1 MPMGPTNCG
10 APTSTGSESGR
21 PGRAGNS
28 WGVQVLPP
36 SRVRWSPRVKNPTV
50 HPSLALVKEI
60 PPLTIDG
67 AISSQCWPPSFV
79 SYSKAASLAPP
90 LSCTAAQPCWSSMN
104 ESQVTPVEP
113 LKSGNTPRRSQWK
126 PPSMDALTA
135 PSLVTTHPV
144 PANCALAE
152 IHESP
157 LSKPTVHVTPS
168 SAVAM
173 TELFSLIQPRP
184 GASKWMSPTA
194 PPASARRLSAGG
206 STPAMLDEVVD
217 GNVVDGNVVVLVG
230 VGVVDA

>member
-1 MPMGPTNCG
+1 
-10 APTSTGSESGR
+10 
-21 PGRAGNS
+21 
-28 WGVQVLPP
+28 
-36 SRVRWSPRVKNPTV
+36 
-50 HPSLALVKEI
+50 
-60 PPLTIDG
+60 
-67 AISSQCWPPSFV
+67 
-79 SYSKAASLAPP
+79 
-90 LSCTAAQPCWSSMN
+90 
-104 ESQVTPVEP
+104 
-113 LKSGNTPRRSQWK
+113 
-126 PPSMDALTA
+126 DALTA

-230 VGVVDA
+230 VGVVDADAVDSFTGTEPHAATTTTAPNSPIMEMRD